1 MTPEQFFEAF
11 RRKLEQSQD
20 DFLTI
25 IEVETDNFVDD
36 NFEREGYT
44 DTGFSAWQS
53 RKDLK
58 NDRKILNKSGDLKR
72 AATTARRNHQSVEFI
87 LNLPYAQPHNEG
99 SDRMPKRQYI
109 GRSVV
114 LEKKVYDKIMNR
126 IGHILTTI

>member
-11 RRKLEQSQD
+11 RQKLLQSQD

-25 IEVETDNFVDD
+25 IEVETENFVDD
-36 NFEREGYT
+36 NFEAQGYT
-44 DTGFSAWQS
+44 DTNFTAWQP
-53 RKDLK
+53 RKDPK
-58 NDRKILNKSGDLKR
+58 NDRKLLTKSGDLKR
-72 AATTARRNHQSVEFI
+72 AATTARRSHQSVEFI

-126 IGHILTTI
+126 IGQLIRTI

>member
-25 IEVETDNFVDD
+25 IEVETENFVDD

-44 DTGFSAWQS
+44 DTGFTAWQP
-53 RKDLK
+53 RKDPK
-58 NDRKILNKSGDLKR
+58 NDRKLLNKSGDLKR
-72 AATTARRNHQSVEFI
+72 AATTARRNHRFVEFI
-87 LNLPYAQPHNEG
+87 LNQPYAQPHNEG

-109 GRSVV
+109 GRSIV